1 MRRTMSSQSPPAQ
14 RGASSIISPH
24 SLSLSISISSGGAM
38 SPVSTASFTLAALLL
53 LTTPVCHSAP
63 VEVQQA
69 TTDQRQLFSQI
80 DAVCSSYLSSDLK
93 LWASDVLG
101 ELCVMMLVQKSKEL
115 KVQEKS
121 KRTTR
126 DGT

>member
-53 LTTPVCHSAP
+53 LTTPVCHKGFIYRFFEFHFMPAHYTFDF
-63 VEVQQA
+63 VVLARNA
-69 TTDQRQLFSQI
+69 TLILRPLI
-80 DAVCSSYLSSDLK
+80 RRVYGVCDGNLSFN
-93 LWASDVLG
+93 
-101 ELCVMMLVQKSKEL
+101 
-115 KVQEKS
+115 
-121 KRTTR
+121 
-126 DGT
+126 